1 MVQVTIE
8 FDIFF
13 VISRRLFKI
22 NIQKNKE
29 VSEYVLFVS
38 LKFVFLRILM
48 LYELKLT
55 VFSLFFYL
63 FSVLPIINQVP
74 IIRFEIL

>member
-55 VFSLFFYL
+55 VFSFILLFI
-63 FSVLPIINQVP
+63 FSITNNKSSAYY
-74 IIRFEIL
+74 